1 MKDKDRSLKKAKR
14 TQQENDWKIACTLR
28 NNCLLVIK
36 KSNSDFI
43 QKELKENMGDS
54 TRFWKKLRKIIPK
67 MLF

>member
-1 MKDKDRSLKKAKR
+1 MKEKDRSLKKAKR

-28 NNCLLVIK
+28 NTCLSVIR

-54 TRFWKKLRKIIPK
+54 T
-67 MLF
+67 